1 MSAVE
6 KILDRLDGV
15 RRSGAG
21 RWRARCP
28 SHGSRGGSLAIA
40 EKDDRVLLHCFAG
53 CETGDVLASLG
64 LELAD
69 LFDRPLDHS
78 RDRLRRAWSVSDVL
92 ATAMAEVAVVAI
104 VAADLAE
111 RRPISPSDWYRLSQA
126 SSRLA
131 RLDQLVRQ

>member
-1 MSAVE
+1 MSAAE
-6 KILDRLDGV
+6 RILERLNCV
-15 RRSGAG
+15 RRSGDG
-21 RWRARCP
+21 KWRAICP
-28 SHGSRGGSLAIA
+28 CHGGRSLAIA

-53 CETGDVLASLG
+53 CDTGDVLASLG
-64 LELAD
+64 LDLAD